1 MAVDRSGGPNNGTI
15 YITWAQRGVA
25 PAGSD
30 PDIVFVKST
39 NGGTTWTTPVR
50 VNDDP
55 MNNGKDQILPWC
67 TVDQANGQLLFVF
80 YDSRNV
86 PNSQAEVFMARSAN
100 GGVTFDNFVVSDQA
114 FVLDPISGFSGNYAG
129 DYISVAA
136 YDEVAY
142 PFWMDERTG
151 NAQGWMAKVEFGPPC
166 PIDPPSSPSPANG
179 ATNLPITGNTAS
191 WTNGAGANQIEVWFG
206 EGSNLS
212 QVYSGAPITTLS
224 LASFEPLQY
233 STSYGWQ
240 IIGKNDTCNVLG
252 PIWTFTT
259 MPDPNL
265 VIDTLFCEPFTGG
278 LGGWTIT
285 NEGGTPTCLWSI
297 HQATEYTLPSTATGN
312 VIAADVDACGSG
324 TTLLSTATLNQS
336 FDLSVYTSM
345 VWIEFDNDWNI
356 LDAQDEAHVEV
367 SIDGGTTWV
376 GVWDQIGSDIR
387 NTHEVVDITSIVSG
401 QSNVKFR
408 LRSVQPGWDWWWA
421 VDNFCIYG
429 MYIVPV
435 ELTTFS
441 AQIIKD
447 GVELHWSTATETN
460 NQGFEVERMSAGGS
474 FEQVGYVAGF
484 GTTTESKAYS
494 FTDIN
499 LEAGKYT
506 YRLKQIDYNG
516 SYEYSNEVNV
526 DVTLPLEY
534 TLEQNYPNPFNPS
547 TTIKYSVAE
556 DGFVKLAI
564 YNMLGEEVAKLVNT
578 QQKAGRYEVNF
589 NAASLSS
596 GVYVYRIEAVNYTAS
611 KKLMLM
617 K

>member
-1 MAVDRSGGPNNGTI
+1 M
-15 YITWAQRGVA
+15 Q
-25 PAGSD
+25 
-30 PDIVFVKST
+30 
-39 NGGTTWTTPVR
+39 
-50 VNDDP
+50 
-55 MNNGKDQILPWC
+55 
-67 TVDQANGQLLFVF
+67 
-80 YDSRNV
+80 
-86 PNSQAEVFMARSAN
+86 
-100 GGVTFDNFVVSDQA
+100 
-114 FVLDPISGFSGNYAG
+114 
-129 DYISVAA
+129 
-136 YDEVAY
+136 
-142 PFWMDERTG
+142 
-151 NAQGWMAKVEFGPPC
+151 
-166 PIDPPSSPSPANG
+166 
-179 ATNLPITGNTAS
+179 
-191 WTNGAGANQIEVWFG
+191 
-206 EGSNLS
+206 
-212 QVYSGAPITTLS
+212 
-224 LASFEPLQY
+224 
-233 STSYGWQ
+233 
-240 IIGKNDTCNVLG
+240 
-252 PIWTFTT
+252 
-259 MPDPNL
+259 DPNL
-265 VIDTLFCEPFTGG
+265 VIDTLYYEPFTSG

-285 NEGGTPTCLWSI
+285 NDGGTSGCVWSI
-297 HQATEYTLPSTATGN
+297 HQVSEYTLPPTSVGN
-312 VIAADVDACGSG
+312 VMAADVDACGSG

-376 GVWDQIGSDIR
+376 GVWDKIGSDIR

-435 ELTTFS
+435 ELTSFS
-441 AQIIKD
+441 AQVIKD

-460 NQGFEVERMSAGGS
+460 NQGFEVERMSAGGK
-474 FEQVGYVAGF
+474 FEQIGYIAGF

-506 YRLKQIDYNG
+506 YRLKQIDFNG
-516 SYEYSNEVNV
+516 SYEYSNEINV

-564 YNMLGEEVAKLVNT
+564 YNMLGEEVATIVNNV
-578 QQKAGRYEVNF
+578 QKAGRYEVTF
-589 NAASLSS
+589 NANKLSS
-596 GVYVYRIEAVNYTAS
+596 GVYVYRIEATNFTAV
-611 KKLMLM
+611 KKLMLL